1 MNYIPECDGLCS
13 ICKFRN
19 TSIKIDDGGPCWTCS
34 DNENFVPD
42 WVDLI
47 CTHFHVSRN
56 QAKKIY
62 HNMLADWRI
71 RKEMDKI
78 RNGYKE
84 MYNDNK

>member
-1 MNYIPECDGLCS
+1 MINECDGLCS

-19 TSIKIDDGGPCWTCS
+19 TPIDGDHCGPCGY
-34 DNENFVPD
+34 EFANFLPD

-62 HNMLADWRI
+62 HNMVADWRI

-84 MYNDNK
+84 VYNDNR